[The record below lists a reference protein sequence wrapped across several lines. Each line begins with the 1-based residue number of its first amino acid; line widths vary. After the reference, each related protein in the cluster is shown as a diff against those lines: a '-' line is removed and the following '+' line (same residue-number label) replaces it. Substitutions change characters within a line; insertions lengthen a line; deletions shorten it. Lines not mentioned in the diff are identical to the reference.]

1 MHRLPRLF
9 PFLLLLVLALPARA
23 DMFGAQSF
31 TLDNGMEVVV
41 IPDHRAPVVT
51 HMLWYRVGAAD
62 EPAGQSGIAHFLEHL
77 MFKGTENTPDGE
89 FSYIVA
95 RNGGTE
101 NAFTSYDYTAYFQNV
116 AADRLELVMEL
127 EAERMT
133 GLVMSD
139 EDVETERQVILEERR
154 MRTDNNPSAIL
165 AEQVRATQ
173 YYIHPYG
180 WPVIGWNHEIEGLT
194 HQDVVD
200 FYRAHYAPNNAI
212 LVIAGDVTLEEV
224 RPLAER
230 IYGAIPAV
238 ELAPRERAADPPQSA
253 ARRVVMEDPRA
264 AQPSIQLSY
273 MAPTHVTGPS
283 EQAYALEALAQV
295 LSGST
300 TSRLYRDLVVDQG
313 VAATAGA
320 WYDSDA
326 VDPSRFG
333 FWIVP
338 ADGRT
343 AEEAEAALRVAI
355 ADLLAEGITEVEL
368 ERAKSRMAADL
379 IYARDSV
386 SSIARWY
393 GASLAVGLTIEEI
406 EAWPERIAAVT
417 VEQVN
422 AAARAVFVP
431 QTEVTGVLLPQG
443 DDDV

>member
-1 MHRLPRLF
+1 M
-9 PFLLLLVLALPARA
+9 
-23 DMFGAQSF
+23 
-31 TLDNGMEVVV
+31 
-41 IPDHRAPVVT
+41 
-51 HMLWYRVGAAD
+51 
-62 EPAGQSGIAHFLEHL
+62 
-77 MFKGTENTPDGE
+77 
-89 FSYIVA
+89 A

-300 TSRLYRDLVVDQG
+300 TSRLYSDLVVDQG
-313 VAATAGA
+313 VAECRCLAFRRRHRRCLVRFRRGRSFAFRFLDRA
-320 WYDSDA
+320 
-326 VDPSRFG
+326 SRWPHRRG
-333 FWIVP
+333 GRGRP
-338 ADGRT
+338 ARRHCRPARRGHHGGR
-343 AEEAEAALRVAI
+343 A
-355 ADLLAEGITEVEL
+355 
-368 ERAKSRMAADL
+368 
-379 IYARDSV
+379 
-386 SSIARWY
+386 
-393 GASLAVGLTIEEI
+393 
-406 EAWPERIAAVT
+406 
-417 VEQVN
+417 
-422 AAARAVFVP
+422 
-431 QTEVTGVLLPQG
+431 
-443 DDDV
+443 

>member
-1 MHRLPRLF
+1 MHRLPRLI
-9 PFLLLLVLALPARA
+9 PVLLLLFLALPARA
-23 DMFGAQSF
+23 GMFGAESF

-51 HMLWYRVGAAD
+51 QMVWYRVGSAD
-62 EPAGQSGIAHFLEHL
+62 ETAGKNGLAHFLEHL
-77 MFKGTENTPDGE
+77 MFKGTQTTPDGE

-116 AADRLELVMEL
+116 AVDRLELVMGL
-127 EAERMT
+127 EADRMT
-133 GLVMSD
+133 GLIMSD

-165 AEQVRATQ
+165 SEQVRAAQ

-194 HQDVVD
+194 HEDVVD

-212 LVIAGDVTLEEV
+212 LVIAGDVTLEQV
-224 RPLAER
+224 RPLAQATF
-230 IYGAIPAV
+230 GAIAAV
-238 ELAPRERAADPPQSA
+238 DLAPRERASDPPQLA

-264 AQPSIQLSY
+264 AQPSIQISY

-283 EQAYALEALAQV
+283 GQAYALEALAQV

-343 AEEAEAALRVAI
+343 AEEAEAALRAEL
-355 ADLLAEGITEVEL
+355 ATLLADGITQEEL
-368 ERAKSRMAADL
+368 DRARSRMAADL

-406 EAWPERIAAVT
+406 EAWPEKIAAVT
-417 VEQVN
+417 VEEVN
-422 AAARAVFVP
+422 AAARAILVP

-443 DDDV
+443 GDDV